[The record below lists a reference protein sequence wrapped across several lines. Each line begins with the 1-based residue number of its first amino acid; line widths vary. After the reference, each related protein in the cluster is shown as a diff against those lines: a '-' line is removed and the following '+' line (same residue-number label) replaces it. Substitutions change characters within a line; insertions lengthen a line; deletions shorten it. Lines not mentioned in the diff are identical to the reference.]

1 MSDRGPGSLT
11 RYAWLSIAA
20 AVVTIALKSIA
31 YLVTDSVSLLSDA
44 LESVV
49 NLFAAVVTLAALH
62 IAQRPADAE
71 HQHGHEKAE
80 YFASGVEGGLI
91 FAAAALIVASAVG
104 RLLRPVELGAL
115 DVGAAISAAAS
126 AVNLA
131 AARVLLTVGRRR
143 GSVALEADG
152 QHLMTDV
159 WTSVGVIA
167 GILAVRATGW
177 AMLDPLLAI
186 AVAVNILWTGA
197 RLVHQSGMGLLDTA
211 VPAATREQ
219 LAAILDRHS
228 AVEQTQWHALRTRQA
243 GARRFI
249 SVHVLVPGSWSVQRG
264 HDLCERIEAEL
275 AAAWP
280 KTTVLTHLEPLDD
293 AASFADQG
301 LDRDPPSASVDR
313 AR

>member
-1 MSDRGPGSLT
+1 MSAVVSAAVPAALT

-20 AVVTIALKSIA
+20 AVVTIALKSVA
-31 YLVTDSVSLLSDA
+31 YLVTDSVGLLSDA

-49 NLFAAVVTLAALH
+49 NLVAAIVTLVALH

-71 HQHGHEKAE
+71 HEHGHDKAE

-91 FAAAALIVASAVG
+91 FAAAALIVASAAG

-115 DVGAAISAAAS
+115 DLGAVISAAAS
-126 AVNLA
+126 AVNFA
-131 AARVLLTVGRRR
+131 VARVLLGVGRRR

-152 QHLMTDV
+152 HHLMTDV

-167 GILAVRATGW
+167 GILAVKVTGW
-177 AMLDPLLAI
+177 SILDPLLAI
-186 AVAVNILWTGA
+186 GVALNILWTGA
-197 RLVHQSGMGLLDTA
+197 RLVHQAGMGLLDTA
-211 VPAATREQ
+211 VPAASREV
-219 LAAILDRHS
+219 LAAILERHS
-228 AVEQTQWHALRTRQA
+228 AVDQTRWHALRTRQA

-249 SVHVLVPGSWSVQRG
+249 SVHVLVPGSWTVQRG

-275 AAAWP
+275 AATWP
-280 KTTVLTHLEPLDD
+280 KTTVFTHLEPVDD

-301 LDRDPPSASVDR
+301 LDRDPPA
-313 AR
+313 A

>member
-1 MSDRGPGSLT
+1 MSVAAPSSLT
-11 RYAWLSIAA
+11 RYAWLSIVA

-31 YLVTDSVSLLSDA
+31 YLVTDSVGLLSDA

-49 NLFAAVVTLAALH
+49 NLVAAVVTLVALH
-62 IAQRPADAE
+62 VAQRPADDE
-71 HQHGHEKAE
+71 HPHGHDKAE

-91 FAAAALIVASAVG
+91 FAAAALIVASAIG
-104 RLLRPVELGAL
+104 RLMRPAELGEL
-115 DVGAAISAAAS
+115 DVGAALSAAAS
-126 AVNLA
+126 GVNFAV
-131 AARVLLTVGRRR
+131 ARVLLAVGRRR
-143 GSVALEADG
+143 GSVALAADG
-152 QHLMTDV
+152 HHLMTDV
-159 WTSVGVIA
+159 WTSVGVIG
-167 GILAVRATGW
+167 GILAVKATGW
-177 AMLDPLLAI
+177 VILDPLLAI

-197 RLVHQSGMGLLDTA
+197 RLLHQAGMGLLDTA
-211 VPAATREQ
+211 VPAASRAE

-228 AVEQTQWHALRTRQA
+228 ATEQTQWHALRTRQA

-264 HDLCERIEAEL
+264 HDLCERIELAL

-301 LDRDPPSASVDR
+301 LDREPTQV
-313 AR
+313 